1 MSKLLSSTQI
11 INTLLKF
18 GFRLVSQRG
27 SHQKYQKEGFTV
39 IVPSPRKEI
48 PIGTFRSFVRRSGLS
63 VNDFQENP
71 KKIDSD
77 SIIRCELSEF

>member
-11 INTLLKF
+11 IHVLLKF
-18 GFRLVSQRG
+18 GFRLVSQKG

-48 PIGTFRSFVRRSGLS
+48 PVGTFRSIVRQSGLS
-63 VNDFQENP
+63 VNDFYQSS
-71 KKIDSD
+71 K
-77 SIIRCELSEF
+77 